1 MNRVWLIGNVGKAP
15 EARGHNRDIASF
27 SLAVNQRLKG
37 GEKSTMWVHCV
48 AFGKTGSSILEHVRV
63 GSHLAICGKLK
74 MNEYERDGISRKD
87 LDVIIDS
94 WEFIGPRPTERSPIS
109 NQGDASWQNRNSWQS

>member
-15 EARGHNRDIASF
+15 EARGQMRDIASF

-48 AFGKTGSSILEHVRV
+48 AFNKTGLSILEHVTV
-63 GSHLAICGKLK
+63 GAQIAICGKIK
-74 MNEYERDGISRKD
+74 MNSYERDGVQRKD
-87 LDVIIDS
+87 LDIIIDT
-94 WEFIGPRPTERSPIS
+94 WEFVGSKPERSAIG
-109 NQGDASWQNRNSWQS
+109 NQGASSWSDSKGW